1 MDRRERRRKE
11 DRRKDVDRSMEKVDL
26 TRRRHPAS
34 HVAVKICKPKTSVTW
49 GMEHQH
55 EQETKRG

>member
-26 TRRRHPAS
+26 TRRRHPAN
-34 HVAVKICKPKTSVTW
+34 HIAVKICKPKTSVTW
-49 GMEHQH
+49 GM
-55 EQETKRG
+55 